1 MRIGFIGAGKAGF
14 SLGKYFAGGKHDVCA
29 VAPKARQDAAQLR
42 ATGGK
47 HDVCAVAPEAA
58 HDLPQLRA
66 TGVTVTGYYSLHE
79 DSARAA
85 AEFTGSRFFSAADEL
100 LEESDALFLTVPD
113 GAIGSVYDELKKADI
128 TGRQICHCSGAMT
141 AAEAFPD
148 IRRHGAYGYSIHPL
162 FPFNSRLESYGKMA
176 GAFFCVEGDPE
187 HLGEWQSILESMD
200 LRVQIID
207 GEKKARYHAACAISS
222 NLVCAL
228 VEESVELLTDCGF
241 TRDTA
246 LEALAPLIRQNT
258 ENILR
263 HGPIEALTGAVERC
277 DTETVKKHLNCFP
290 TDRERGLYRTVSEK
304 LIDVAKAKNPQ
315 TDFSELEK
323 ILTGGCL

>member
-1 MRIGFIGAGKAGF
+1 MKIGFIGAGKVGF
-14 SLGKYFAGGKHDVCA
+14 SLGKYFAGGKRDVCA
-29 VAPKARQDAAQLR
+29 VDPKARQDAAQLR
-42 ATGGK
+42 ATG
-47 HDVCAVAPEAA
+47 
-58 HDLPQLRA
+58 
-66 TGVTVTGYYSLHE
+66 VTVTGYFSLHE

-162 FPFNSRLESYGKMA
+162 FPFNSRLESFGKMA
-176 GAFFCVEGDPE
+176 GAFFCVEGDSE
-187 HLGEWQSILESMD
+187 HLGEWQSILEGMD
-200 LRVQIID
+200 FRVQIID
-207 GEKKARYHAACAISS
+207 GAKKARYHAACAISS

-228 VEESVELLTDCGF
+228 IKESIGLLTDCGF
-241 TRDTA
+241 TRDSA
-246 LEALAPLIRQNT
+246 LEALAPLTRQNT

-263 HGPIEALTGAVERC
+263 YGPTEALTGAVERC
-277 DTETVKKHLNCFP
+277 DVETVQKHLNCFK
-290 TDRERGLYRTVSEK
+290 TDKKRELYRTVSER
-304 LIDVAKAKNPQ
+304 LIEIAKAKNPQ
-315 TDFSELEK
+315 TDYSELEK
-323 ILTGGCL
+323 ILTGGCSK